1 MKLTYKC
8 YEHFKGILH
17 PNLKANADHYYDN
30 GFYIFPIY
38 HGCGHRNRNG
48 TNKRIDYKRGEQCLF
63 PTYKQYWKPFKELT
77 KKDLRQKVYYTRY
90 MSNLGMNYLAKTKG
104 SLWYGWDEQKY
115 KPKSDWYNGKEPGKC
130 PV

>member
-30 GFYIFPIY
+30 GFYVFPIY

-48 TNKRIDYKRGEQCLF
+48 TNKRIDYKRGEQFCSL
-63 PTYKQYWKPFKELT
+63 LT
-77 KKDLRQKVYYTRY
+77 NNIGNLLKNLQKKI
-90 MSNLGMNYLAKTKG
+90 
-104 SLWYGWDEQKY
+104 
-115 KPKSDWYNGKEPGKC
+115 
-130 PV
+130 